1 MPIYISPQG
10 GTWGVFFVFRAVG
23 TLARIVFG
31 WALAS
36 MAAGLVTVLF
46 VDIDVLT
53 GGLDRLP
60 KTLSE
65 TIDLALLAATHIA
78 IFSSV
83 FVLIT
88 ALIAEWFSLR
98 ALSFYLAVGVA
109 IALLGFSAQYASE
122 VTGQATIFNNYA
134 IKTFLTVG
142 LIGGFVYWLGAGQFA
157 GRLPAPSVPGDER
170 PEDETA
176 EIIREN
182 KEDPTEVVITRPP
195 QPDEEQRWRMPKL
208 ERLRFAKR
216 DGETISSALDT
227 PSSSDEDDTKPPRD

>member
-1 MPIYISPQG
+1 
-10 GTWGVFFVFRAVG
+10 
-23 TLARIVFG
+23 LARIVFG
-31 WALAS
+31 WVLAS
-36 MAAGLVTVLF
+36 LAAGLVTVLF

-53 GGLDRLP
+53 TALDRLP

-78 IFSSV
+78 IFSAI

-98 ALSFYLAVGVA
+98 ALSFYLAIGVA
-109 IALLGFSAQYASE
+109 IALLGFSVQYASE

-134 IKTFLTVG
+134 IKAFLTVG

-157 GRLPAPSVPGDER
+157 GRSPEPPFPGEAER
-170 PEDETA
+170 EETT
-176 EIIREN
+176 ETITSRRD
-182 KEDPTEVVITRPP
+182 DPTEVVITQPP
-195 QPDEEQRWRMPKL
+195 AHDEQRRWRMPKL

-216 DGETISSALDT
+216 DDALPGASAEGT
-227 PSSSDEDDTKPPRD
+227 PSDGDDDSSSTR